1 MNRRPNERYHAQE
14 RESFDSSSFR
24 SRDYISPPDG
34 HHREN
39 GWGQHYDQRN
49 SYDDRGIR
57 RNTQQNGQYRQEPL
71 SSRRENLE
79 RDPERYERM
88 DLEEKS
94 KLARTLFKTAP
105 TQEELRTRGSCVV
118 MCRFNPTHI
127 LDLCNIDAHQRNCKD
142 RLRLEE
148 FGCEFNYSRKCEY
161 EDCKNELAGSI
172 QAPRHWSPVVVE
184 L

>member
-1 MNRRPNERYHAQE
+1 M
-14 RESFDSSSFR
+14 D
-24 SRDYISPPDG
+24 I
-34 HHREN
+34 
-39 GWGQHYDQRN
+39 
-49 SYDDRGIR
+49 IVKM
-57 RNTQQNGQYRQEPL
+57 QNGQYRQEPL
-71 SSRRENLE
+71 SSRRENLGSRSIPQRSQE

-148 FGCEFNYSRKCEY
+148 FGCEFNY
-161 EDCKNELAGSI
+161 
-172 QAPRHWSPVVVE
+172 
-184 L
+184 